1 MTATAPAPT
10 ASFGPLTD
18 ADFARYAGATQTL
31 ASGSETPGDAPSF
44 TSSTGPLAAA
54 LLATYATDWLG
65 SETVRRFRT
74 RCARPLWPG
83 DTLTCSGYV
92 VGGREGGGRPT
103 DGRGTTA
110 DPNPGGT
117 GEPCVDVTLVGTD
130 QDGRV
135 AARAWATFV
144 CE

>member
-92 VGGREGGGRPT
+92 VRAGVVVDGGPH
-103 DGRGTTA
+103 
-110 DPNPGGT
+110 
-117 GEPCVDVTLVGTD
+117 
-130 QDGRV
+130 GRV
-135 AARAWATFV
+135 QILEDLRHHRV
-144 CE
+144 DEL

>member
-10 ASFGPLTD
+10 ISFGPLTD
-18 ADFARYAGATQTL
+18 ADFARYASATQAVLATDETSTL
-31 ASGSETPGDAPSF
+31 PDDVTAAA
-44 TSSTGPLAAA
+44 GPLAAA

-65 SETVRRFRT
+65 SESVRRFRT
-74 RCARPLWPG
+74 RCSRPLWPG

-92 VGGREGGGRPT
+92 VQHYVLDSES
-103 DGRGTTA
+103 
-110 DPNPGGT
+110 
-117 GEPCVDVTLVGTD
+117 CVDVTLVATD

>member
-92 VGGREGGGRPT
+92 VGGGGGGGGAAAR
-103 DGRGTTA
+103 GRG
-110 DPNPGGT
+110 
-117 GEPCVDVTLVGTD
+117 
-130 QDGRV
+130 
-135 AARAWATFV
+135 ARAPPARAGGAA
-144 CE
+144 

>member
-92 VGGREGGGRPT
+92 VARDRGGGGPPGRRPPRRPPPPPP
-103 DGRGTTA
+103 RG
-110 DPNPGGT
+110 
-117 GEPCVDVTLVGTD
+117 
-130 QDGRV
+130 
-135 AARAWATFV
+135 ARAGGGGGGG
-144 CE
+144 

>member
-92 VGGREGGGRPT
+92 VGAGGGGGGAGGGGGP
-103 DGRGTTA
+103 RGA
-110 DPNPGGT
+110 APAPPGAG
-117 GEPCVDVTLVGTD
+117 GG
-130 QDGRV
+130 
-135 AARAWATFV
+135 
-144 CE
+144 

>member
-31 ASGSETPGDAPSF
+31 ASGDAPSF

-92 VGGREGGGRPT
+92 VQHYVL
-103 DGRGTTA
+103 D
-110 DPNPGGT
+110 

>member
-92 VGGREGGGRPT
+92 VGPRTVGGGRAPAGNEHRRPPPHGPRA
-103 DGRGTTA
+103 GRGRGA
-110 DPNPGGT
+110 G
-117 GEPCVDVTLVGTD
+117 
-130 QDGRV
+130 
-135 AARAWATFV
+135 
-144 CE
+144 

>member
-92 VGGREGGGRPT
+92 VQHYVL
-103 DGRGTTA
+103 D
-110 DPNPGGT
+110 
-117 GEPCVDVTLVGTD
+117 GEPSVDVTHLRTD
-130 QDGRV
+130 QERRV
-135 AARAWATFV
+135 PPPAGAPLV
-144 CE
+144 CQITAGTPRRDQQ

>member
-92 VGGREGGGRPT
+92 VGADEGGGR
-103 DGRGTTA
+103 A
-110 DPNPGGT
+110 PGARHPPPPAPP
-117 GEPCVDVTLVGTD
+117 GEPCVSVTLVGTD
-130 QDGRV
+130 QDGRG

>member
-92 VGGREGGGRPT
+92 VAGPAGGG
-103 DGRGTTA
+103 
-110 DPNPGGT
+110 
-117 GEPCVDVTLVGTD
+117 
-130 QDGRV
+130 
-135 AARAWATFV
+135 AAGAGATPRDAPPAPPAAPAP
-144 CE
+144 